1 MRRTR
6 QVGRIAR
13 GLVEVVCGYPCV
25 RLPMPMSQNMRK
37 RACAVR
43 LIQSRRGRD
52 RKRSPAW
59 GAAHRCRVPRHR
71 QSALILAPAR
81 SACRSRYHAA
91 SRAPFSDQRRDDQRR
106 QGQCPA
112 SSTPASMRAH
122 SALPSHRRSVID
134 RQHAPNI
141 AWRGRRA
148 RANPHPFALPAV
160 ACAAASGFPL
170 ARQPYPPCA

>member
-1 MRRTR
+1 MHRRC
-6 QVGRIAR
+6 QVDRSATVGV
-13 GLVEVVCGYPCV
+13 LVVCVGPSSTLCTSRSQPMRMPCPTCYRP
-25 RLPMPMSQNMRK
+25 RL
-37 RACAVR
+37 
-43 LIQSRRGRD
+43 GRD
-52 RKRSPAW
+52 RTRSPAW

-81 SACRSRYHAA
+81 SACRSQSHAA
-91 SRAPFSDQRRDDQRR
+91 PHAPFSDQRRDDQHR

-141 AWRGRRA
+141 AWRGCRA

-160 ACAAASGFPL
+160 ACAAASGFAL
-170 ARQPYPPCA
+170 AGLPYPPCA